1 MQLII
6 EKEVEDKLL
15 EKTMSRL
22 KPEQRLDLGKLARKG
37 IPKKLLMDAYS
48 VSRTTV
54 WHWQVQDLRT
64 RFDIKRNCE
73 GKITVDV
80 EITILNLRTTFK
92 WGTARIQ
99 QGLINLP
106 EFMRADMEVCV
117 QNFQLSRTSINNL
130 LIKHKLNGYRK
141 KYKFWKFF
149 RAKYPNELWQ
159 LDLKRFKFEGKKYE
173 LLVMIDDYSRFIL
186 QLYLFDHSPSINE
199 IEEAVK
205 PLIKKSH
212 PEKILTDNNP
222 FGKSWGG
229 WCKELGTE
237 AIFAHPYYPQDKG
250 KVERTIRNIAEEFVD
265 LLSQF
270 PKWFNGKCM
279 EEWRCWFN
287 EDRFHRGVKD
297 YPANLYVK
305 Y

>member
-1 MQLII
+1 M
-6 EKEVEDKLL
+6 V
-15 EKTMSRL
+15 RL
-22 KPEQRLDLGKLARKG
+22 KPEQRLDLGKLARKD
-37 IPKKLLMDAYS
+37 IPKNLLMEAFS

-54 WHWQVQDLRT
+54 WYWQYEDFRT
-64 RFDIKRNCE
+64 RFDIKRDSE

-80 EITILNLRTTFK
+80 EITILNLRTNFK

-117 QNFQLSRTSINNL
+117 QNFHLSRTSIQKILKN
-130 LIKHKLNGYRK
+130 HKLNGYK
-141 KYKFWKFF
+141 KNYKFWKFF

-159 LDLKRFKFEGKKYE
+159 LDLKEFKFEGRKYY
-173 LLVMIDDYSRFIL
+173 LLVCIDDYSRFLLLLKLFEHCPTTEEIASAL
-186 QLYLFDHSPSINE
+186 QKLK
-199 IEEAVK
+199 VK
-205 PLIKKSH
+205 
-212 PEKILTDNNP
+212 PEKILTDN
-222 FGKSWGG
+222 GG
-229 WCKELGTE
+229 QFREQWKEWCKEWKSE

-250 KVERTIRNIAEEFVD
+250 KVERTIRNITEEYVD
-265 LLSQF
+265 LLSKF
-270 PKWFNGKCM
+270 PKWFNVKCI

>member
-15 EKTMSRL
+15 EATMVRL
-22 KPEQRLDLGKLARKG
+22 KPEQRLLLGKLARKD

-130 LIKHKLNGYRK
+130 LIKHKLNGYKK

-149 RAKYPNELWQ
+149 RAKFPNELWQ
-159 LDLKRFKFEGKKYE
+159 LDLKEFKFEGKKYH
-173 LLVMIDDYSRFIL
+173 LLVCIDDYSRFIIKL
-186 QLYLFDHSPSINE
+186 ELFSHAPNIPEISKSIQTVVE
-199 IEEAVK
+199 K
-205 PLIKKSH
+205 YH
-212 PEKILTDNNP
+212 PQKILTDNNP
-222 FGKSWGG
+222 FKESWEK
-229 WCKELGTE
+229 WCKEQEVE

-250 KVERTIRNIAEEFVD
+250 KVERTIRNITEEFID
-265 LLSQF
+265 LLSKF
-270 PKWFNGKCM
+270 PKWLNVKCI

-305 Y
+305 F

>member
-1 MQLII
+1 M
-6 EKEVEDKLL
+6 
-15 EKTMSRL
+15 RL
-22 KPEQRLDLGKLARKG
+22 KSEQRLDLGKLAREY
-37 IPKKLLMDAYS
+37 IPKKLLMKAFS

-54 WHWQVQDLRT
+54 WYWQVQDFRT
-64 RFDIKRNCE
+64 RFDIKRNVK
-73 GKITVDV
+73 GKITIDV

-130 LIKHKLNGYRK
+130 LTKHKLNGYKK

-159 LDLKRFKFEGKKYE
+159 LDLKEFKFEGKKYY
-173 LLVMIDDYSRFIL
+173 LLVCIDDYSRFL
-186 QLYLFDHSPSINE
+186 LLLKLFGHCPTTKE
-199 IEEAVK
+199 ITSAMQKLNVK
-205 PLIKKSH
+205 
-212 PEKILTDNNP
+212 PEKILTDNGSQ
-222 FGKSWGG
+222 FREQWKE
-229 WCKELGTE
+229 WCKKGGAEP
-237 AIFAHPYYPQDKG
+237 IFAHPYYPQDKG
-250 KVERTIRNIAEEFVD
+250 KVERTIRNITEEFID
-265 LLSQF
+265 LLSNF
-270 PKWFNGKCM
+270 PKWFNIKCI

-287 EDRFHRGVKD
+287 KERFHRGVKD

>member
-1 MQLII
+1 MTRLI
-6 EKEVEDKLL
+6 
-15 EKTMSRL
+15 
-22 KPEQRLDLGKLARKG
+22 PEQRLDLGKLARED
-37 IPKKLLMDAYS
+37 IPKKLLMNAFS

-64 RFDIKRNCE
+64 RFDIKRNSK

-80 EITILNLRTTFK
+80 EITILNLRTTFQ

-106 EFMRADMEVCV
+106 EFMRADMEVCI

-130 LIKHKLNGYRK
+130 LTKHKLNGYKK

-149 RAKYPNELWQ
+149 RAKYSNELWQ
-159 LDLKRFKFEGKKYE
+159 LDLKEFKFEGRKYY
-173 LLVMIDDYSRFIL
+173 LLVCIDDYSRFLLLLKLFEHCPTTEEITFAL
-186 QLYLFDHSPSINE
+186 QKLKN
-199 IEEAVK
+199 K
-205 PLIKKSH
+205 
-212 PEKILTDNNP
+212 PEKILTDN
-222 FGKSWGG
+222 GG
-229 WCKELGTE
+229 QFREQWKLWCKEQGVE

-250 KVERTIRNIAEEFVD
+250 KVERTIRNITEEFID
-265 LLSQF
+265 LLSKF
-270 PKWFNGKCM
+270 PKWLNVKCL

-297 YPANLYVK
+297 YPVNHYVK